1 MTSLFPFLCGY
12 YSLSFVINVVIS
24 FYLLMVN
31 FDGIWLH
38 TASWMAGLLSNFPF
52 TLPSCILSHLCFRRS
67 VCCPDFQML
76 LFSTLQGHYTI
87 AICIIFRF
95 LSLLLEWLFFFF
107 FERSKANLWETST
120 NPNNFLFP
128 KVFLEQGPFLYS
140 YFITQGKKIHLT
152 LFL

>member
-107 FERSKANLWETST
+107 LRGLKQTSEKHQPIQTTFFSPKFSWSKVLS
-120 NPNNFLFP
+120 FILILLP
-128 KVFLEQGPFLYS
+128 KGRKF
-140 YFITQGKKIHLT
+140 T
-152 LFL
+152 